1 MSNCLAP
8 HATRLCGVLCRQLG
22 WRPAD
27 FWSAT
32 PAEIAAI
39 FTDDTA
45 GDQPR
50 MDRDMLNT
58 MMERDT
64 HG

>member
-8 HATRLCGVLCRQLG
+8 HAARLCGVLCRQLG